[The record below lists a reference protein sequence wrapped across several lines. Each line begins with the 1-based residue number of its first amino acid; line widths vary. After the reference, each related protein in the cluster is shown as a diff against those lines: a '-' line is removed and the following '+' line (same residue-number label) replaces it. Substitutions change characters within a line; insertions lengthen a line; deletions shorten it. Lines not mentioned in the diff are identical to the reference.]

1 MQIECYYIIGFT
13 VRWTDNGKTKLYKL
27 HITQIIIV
35 NRMVSRDIHKRSKL
49 VIITVNVLIILPLI
63 H

>member
-13 VRWTDNGKTKLYKL
+13 VRRIDNGKTKLYKL
-27 HITQIIIV
+27 YIIQIIIV